1 MCGLVITWYYLKPF
15 SKSPDR
21 ASGSIV
27 FPFFCSSGSFFL
39 LLLLLRLLFLCHL
52 IFTSNET
59 YIIKSKA
66 KIL

>member
-15 SKSPDR
+15 SKSP

-27 FPFFCSSGSFFL
+27 SPFCGSGSFFL
-39 LLLLLRLLFLCHL
+39 LLLLIGLLFLCHL